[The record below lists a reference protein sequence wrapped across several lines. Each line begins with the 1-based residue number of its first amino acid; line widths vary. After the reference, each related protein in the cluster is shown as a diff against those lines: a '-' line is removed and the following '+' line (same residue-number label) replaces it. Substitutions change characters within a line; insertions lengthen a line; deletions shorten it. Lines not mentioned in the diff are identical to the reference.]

1 MLQSTR
7 MSQCLCWLLRDT
19 TVNRDRP
26 RLFIREFTG
35 QCDKGR
41 DQIIMQM
48 KLTLQQCS
56 GLLKEISPSE
66 VRNIFPEE
74 SEI

>member
-1 MLQSTR
+1 M
-7 MSQCLCWLLRDT
+7 
-19 TVNRDRP
+19 NRNRP
-26 RLFIREFTG
+26 RHITVIREFTG

-48 KLTLQQCS
+48 KVALQLCS

-74 SEI
+74 GEI